1 MRRERYNIYEKA
13 HSKLRRQLLDA
24 GLVVQA
30 TDFGRKSEANYAFDK
45 INETSSTIHQYLG
58 QVKEILEA
66 IITMAPYIVMEL
78 EKGNSSIK
86 ELVIKTDTIR
96 DQYNQAFTTTLKR
109 KIGNEMQQVFF
120 ELTAASLKMMNR
132 EEIIVNDLLWTNY
145 TDAEIQEL
153 EKRMTAPSFKID
165 TVNVAVVEQTAPLNK
180 ALTSVN
186 ITPLISLSDILP
198 GSEKLSML
206 IRIVLAPGKWS
217 FANRVY
223 NIIRPYHLFGV
234 MPAIITCAIMPV
246 LSA

>member
-1 MRRERYNIYEKA
+1 MRKERYNIYEKA

-30 TDFGRKSEANYAFDK
+30 TDFGKKAEANYAFDK
-45 INETSSTIHQYLG
+45 IKETNSTIHQYLG

-78 EKGNSSIK
+78 EKGNNSIK
-86 ELVIKTDTIR
+86 ELVIKTDNIR
-96 DQYNQAFTTTLKR
+96 DQYSQAFTMSLRK
-109 KIGNEMQQVFF
+109 KIGSEMQQLFF

-132 EEIIVNDLLWTNY
+132 EEMIVNELLWTNY
-145 TDAEIQEL
+145 TDKEIQEL
-153 EKRMTAPSFKID
+153 EKRMTELSFKIEKEEISAIGAAGASD
-165 TVNVAVVEQTAPLNK
+165 VFLAPVNL
-180 ALTSVN
+180 
-186 ITPLISLSDILP
+186 TPLISLSDFLP
-198 GSEKLSML
+198 VSEKLSTL

-223 NIIRPYHLFGV
+223 NIIKPHHLFGL
-234 MPAIITCAIMPV
+234 MPAIITCTVMPV

>member
-45 INETSSTIHQYLG
+45 IKETNSTIHQYLG

-86 ELVIKTDTIR
+86 QLVIKTDTIR

-165 TVNVAVVEQTAPLNK
+165 TVNVTVVEQTVPLNK
-180 ALTSVN
+180 ALTPVN

-206 IRIVLAPGKWS
+206 IRTVLAPGKWS

-223 NIIRPYHLFGV
+223 NIIRPYHLFGM

>member
-24 GLVVQA
+24 GLMVQA

-165 TVNVAVVEQTAPLNK
+165 SVNVAVVEQTVPLNK
-180 ALTSVN
+180 ALTPVN

-206 IRIVLAPGKWS
+206 IRTVLAPGKWS

-223 NIIRPYHLFGV
+223 NIIRPYHLFGM

>member
-24 GLVVQA
+24 GLMVQA

-165 TVNVAVVEQTAPLNK
+165 SVNVAVVEQTVPLNK
-180 ALTSVN
+180 TLTPVN

-206 IRIVLAPGKWS
+206 IRTVLAPGKWS

-223 NIIRPYHLFGV
+223 NIIRPYHLFGM

>member
-24 GLVVQA
+24 GLMVQA

-45 INETSSTIHQYLG
+45 IIETSSTIHQYLG

-165 TVNVAVVEQTAPLNK
+165 SVNVAVVEQTVPLNK
-180 ALTSVN
+180 ALTPVN

-206 IRIVLAPGKWS
+206 IRTVLAPGKWS

-223 NIIRPYHLFGV
+223 NIIRPYHLFGM

>member
-1 MRRERYNIYEKA
+1 MRRERYNIYERA
-13 HSKLRRQLLDA
+13 HSQLRRQLLDA

-30 TDFGRKSEANYAFDK
+30 TDFGKKTEANYAFDK
-45 INETSSTIHQYLG
+45 IKETSSTIHQYLG

-66 IITMAPYIVMEL
+66 IITVAPYIVMEL

-96 DQYNQAFTTTLKR
+96 DQYSQAFTLSLKR
-109 KIGNEMQQVFF
+109 KIGNEMQQLFF

-132 EEIIVNDLLWTNY
+132 EDMIVNDLLWTNY
-145 TDAEIQEL
+145 TDAEILEL
-153 EKRMTAPSFKID
+153 EKRMTAPSCKIEKEE
-165 TVNVAVVEQTAPLNK
+165 VAAVEPKVATEVSLS
-180 ALTSVN
+180 SVN

-198 GSEKLSML
+198 VSEKLSML
-206 IRIVLAPGKWS
+206 IKTVLAPGKWS

-234 MPAIITCAIMPV
+234 MPALICTTMFV

>member
-13 HSKLRRQLLDA
+13 HSKLRKQLLDA

-30 TDFGRKSEANYAFDK
+30 TDFGKKAEATYAFDK
-45 INETSSTIHQYLG
+45 INETNSTIHQYLG

-86 ELVIKTDTIR
+86 ELVIKTDNIR
-96 DQYNQAFTTTLKR
+96 DQYSQAYTISLKK
-109 KIGNEMQQVFF
+109 KIGSEMQQLFF

-132 EEIIVNDLLWTNY
+132 EEVIVNDLLWTNY
-145 TDAEIQEL
+145 TDIEIKEL
-153 EKRMTAPSFKID
+153 EKSITTPSFK
-165 TVNVAVVEQTAPLNK
+165 TEMEEVVVESKVVSDGFLAP
-180 ALTSVN
+180 VN
-186 ITPLISLSDILP
+186 INPLISLSDILP
-198 GSEKLSML
+198 VSEQLSTL
-206 IRIVLAPGKWS
+206 IRTVLSPGKWS

-223 NIIRPYHLFGV
+223 NIIRPHHLFGI
-234 MPAIITCAIMPV
+234 MPAIIICTIMPV

>member
-30 TDFGRKSEANYAFDK
+30 TDFGKKTEANYAFDK
-45 INETSSTIHQYLG
+45 IKETNSTIHQYLG
-58 QVKEILEA
+58 QVKEIFEA

-132 EEIIVNDLLWTNY
+132 EEMIVNDLLWTNY
-145 TDAEIQEL
+145 NDAEIQEL
-153 EKRMTAPSFKID
+153 EKRMTAPSFKIEKEE
-165 TVNVAVVEQTAPLNK
+165 VVAVGAAGALDVFLAP
-180 ALTSVN
+180 VN
-186 ITPLISLSDILP
+186 FTPLISLSDFLP
-198 GSEKLSML
+198 VSEKLSTL

-223 NIIRPYHLFGV
+223 NIIRPHHLFGM
-234 MPAIITCAIMPV
+234 MPAIITCTIMPV

>member
-13 HSKLRRQLLDA
+13 HCKLRRQLLDA

-30 TDFGRKSEANYAFDK
+30 TDFGKKAEANYAFDK

-78 EKGNSSIK
+78 EKGNSSVK
-86 ELVIKTDTIR
+86 ELVIKAATIR
-96 DQYNQAFTTTLKR
+96 DQYSQAFTLSLKR
-109 KIGNEMQQVFF
+109 KIGNEMQQLFF

-132 EEIIVNDLLWTNY
+132 EEMIVNDLLWTNY
-145 TDAEIQEL
+145 SDSEIQEL
-153 EKRMTAPSFKID
+153 EKRMTAPSFKIEKE
-165 TVNVAVVEQTAPLNK
+165 VAAVEPKVATEVSLS
-180 ALTSVN
+180 SVN
-186 ITPLISLSDILP
+186 ITPLISLSDRLP
-198 GSEKLSML
+198 VSEKLSML
-206 IRIVLAPGKWS
+206 IRRVLAPGKWR

-223 NIIRPYHLFGV
+223 NIIRPHHLFGI
-234 MPAIITCAIMPV
+234 MPAIICTTMFE

>member
-45 INETSSTIHQYLG
+45 IIETSSTIHQYLG

-165 TVNVAVVEQTAPLNK
+165 SVNVAVVEQTVPLNK
-180 ALTSVN
+180 ALTPVN

-206 IRIVLAPGKWS
+206 IRTVLAPGKWS

-223 NIIRPYHLFGV
+223 NIIRPYHLFGM

>member
-24 GLVVQA
+24 GLMVQA

-180 ALTSVN
+180 ALTPVN

-206 IRIVLAPGKWS
+206 IRTVLAPGKWS

>member
-1 MRRERYNIYEKA
+1 MRRERHNIYEKA

-24 GLVVQA
+24 GLLVQA

-86 ELVIKTDTIR
+86 ELVTKTDNIR
-96 DQYNQAFTTTLKR
+96 EQYSQAFTISLKR
-109 KIGNEMQQVFF
+109 KIGNELQQLFF

-165 TVNVAVVEQTAPLNK
+165 TVNVAVVEQTVPLNK
-180 ALTSVN
+180 ALTPVN
-186 ITPLISLSDILP
+186 ITPLISLSDMLP
-198 GSEKLSML
+198 VSEKLSML
-206 IRIVLAPGKWS
+206 IRTVLAPGKWS

-223 NIIRPYHLFGV
+223 NIIRPYHLFGM

>member
-30 TDFGRKSEANYAFDK
+30 TDFGKKTEANYAFDK
-45 INETSSTIHQYLG
+45 IKETNSTIHQYLG
-58 QVKEILEA
+58 QVKEIFEA

-86 ELVIKTDTIR
+86 ELVIKTDIIR

-145 TDAEIQEL
+145 NDAEIQEL
-153 EKRMTAPSFKID
+153 EKRMTAPSFKIEKEE
-165 TVNVAVVEQTAPLNK
+165 VVAVGAAGALDVFLAP
-180 ALTSVN
+180 VN
-186 ITPLISLSDILP
+186 FTPLISLSDFLP
-198 GSEKLSML
+198 VSEKLSTL

-223 NIIRPYHLFGV
+223 NIIRPHHLFGM
-234 MPAIITCAIMPV
+234 MPAIITCTIMPV

>member
-24 GLVVQA
+24 GLMVQA

-45 INETSSTIHQYLG
+45 IKETNSTIHQYLG

-165 TVNVAVVEQTAPLNK
+165 TVNVTVVEQTVPLNK
-180 ALTSVN
+180 ALTPVN

-206 IRIVLAPGKWS
+206 IRTVLAPGKWS

-223 NIIRPYHLFGV
+223 NIIRPYHLFGM

>member
-30 TDFGRKSEANYAFDK
+30 TDFGKKTEANYAFDK
-45 INETSSTIHQYLG
+45 IKETNSTIHQYLG
-58 QVKEILEA
+58 QVKEIFEA

-86 ELVIKTDTIR
+86 ELVIKTDIIR

-132 EEIIVNDLLWTNY
+132 EEMIVNDLLWTNY
-145 TDAEIQEL
+145 NDAEIQEL
-153 EKRMTAPSFKID
+153 EKRMTAPSFKIEKEE
-165 TVNVAVVEQTAPLNK
+165 VVAVGAAGALDVFLAP
-180 ALTSVN
+180 VN
-186 ITPLISLSDILP
+186 FTPLISLSDFLP
-198 GSEKLSML
+198 VSEKLSTL

-223 NIIRPYHLFGV
+223 NIIRPHHLFGM
-234 MPAIITCAIMPV
+234 MPAIITCTIMPV